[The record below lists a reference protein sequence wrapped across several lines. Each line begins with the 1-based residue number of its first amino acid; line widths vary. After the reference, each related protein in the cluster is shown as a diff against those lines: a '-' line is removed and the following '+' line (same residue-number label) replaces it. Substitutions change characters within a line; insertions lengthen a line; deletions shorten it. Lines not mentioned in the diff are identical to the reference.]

1 VRQARLIWVLP
12 LLAHSGCVGN
22 RYAVSDEL
30 ASARHDR
37 KWLVRREPP
46 PEPVAPAAVTTQPA
60 ASESATPADAALP
73 AAAPPSAAAFPEAE
87 TDSSTPS
94 ADASPAVA
102 DAGEAVA
109 PPIPEQ
115 VPIAEPPLAHEEASV
130 PTTHERIDLS
140 QEPDPSA
147 GEPEKPKLRR
157 MVWGLSMRL
166 GGTFASED
174 LIVAE
179 YTDGSTETLTTGG
192 GVNFFFGTTVTPFK
206 VGSHTL
212 GFGLEA
218 GWKFSTIGAGSDT
231 DITFSRNAFMPRVQY
246 GYELTPAILWI
257 SAIGAQ
263 YETDVEL
270 KARGGLVGDTQFD
283 NALGYFG
290 ETGFLLDVGL
300 FGLDLTLRHT
310 RLRYSL
316 PEGPSIDGNS
326 FGIFGTVHIGLL
338 KTENTAASPAS
349 SK

>member
-1 VRQARLIWVLP
+1 MNCARLVWALP
-12 LLAHSGCVGN
+12 LLVQSACVGN
-22 RYAVSDEL
+22 RYVVSDEL

-46 PEPVAPAAVTTQPA
+46 PEPVASALVTAQPA
-60 ASESATPADAALP
+60 ASDAPADAALL
-73 AAAPPSAAAFPEAE
+73 AAPTPSAAVFPEAE
-87 TDSSTPS
+87 TGSSTPS
-94 ADASPAVA
+94 ADASAVPADTA
-102 DAGEAVA
+102 EAAAAPMPAEQPPVA
-109 PPIPEQ
+109 PAQ
-115 VPIAEPPLAHEEASV
+115 AEAEEAAV
-130 PTTHERIDLS
+130 PAKRARIDLS
-140 QEPDPSA
+140 LEPDLSQDPDLNQD
-147 GEPEKPKLRR
+147 PEQPKLRR
-157 MVWGLSMRL
+157 MVWGLSMRI

-212 GFGLEA
+212 GFGLE
-218 GWKFSTIGAGSDT
+218 GGGKFSSIGAGSDT

-246 GYELTPAILWI
+246 GYELRPGILWMT
-257 SAIGAQ
+257 AIGAQ

-270 KARGGLVGDTQFD
+270 KARGGFVGNTQFD

-290 ETGFLLDVGL
+290 ETGFLLDVGS

-310 RLRYSL
+310 RIRYSL

-326 FGIFGTVHIGLL
+326 FGIFASVHVGLL
-338 KTENTAASPAS
+338 KAENAAD
-349 SK
+349 